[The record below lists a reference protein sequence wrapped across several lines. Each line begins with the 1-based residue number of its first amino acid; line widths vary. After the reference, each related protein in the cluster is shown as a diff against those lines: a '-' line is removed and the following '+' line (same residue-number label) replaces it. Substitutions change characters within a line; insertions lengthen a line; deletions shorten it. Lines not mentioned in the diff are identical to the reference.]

1 MGNNGGISLSTIKK
15 LSALLLIL
23 CLYLS
28 SSIQAFAAADKS
40 EISQAISN
48 TASYLTKT
56 VTEPEVG
63 SIGGEWAVIGLA
75 RSGNSIPQSYYD
87 NYYKG
92 VEKYVKEL
100 GGVLHDKKYTEY
112 SRLILALTAIGKDPS
127 NVAGYNLLEPLGDFD
142 KTIWQGING
151 PIFALIALDS
161 GNYEIPMN
169 KTAKT
174 QATRE
179 MYIDEILARQL
190 ADGGFALSGN
200 KADPDVTGMA
210 LQALA
215 KYQSKESVK
224 AATAKAVEVL
234 SKLQNS
240 AGGYAS
246 WGTDNL
252 ESTAQVLM
260 ALCELGINPEDPRFT
275 KNSHNLIDDLL
286 SYYQEGKGFLHTADG
301 SGENLMSTEQAFYT
315 LVNVAR
321 INEGKTS
328 LYNMVDVKEGSQTN
342 SGNETMTPENGG
354 LPNKNKDVKPN
365 VIVSP
370 GKTFSDIQGHVTQ
383 KSIEAMA
390 ARNILN
396 GISDTQFAPDRT
408 MTRAEFAAIVT
419 RSLGLTPKAAD
430 IFKDVSADSWY
441 APYVGTAY
449 TYNLIQGTSADTFTP
464 EQTITRQEAAVMVAR
479 AAKLSGMD
487 TNVQDIEIRDML
499 AQFTDYTK
507 TAEWA
512 RASLTFSYREHI
524 LSQEMIEIQP
534 EAAVTRSEV
543 ADMLYHLLMGSKL
556 L

>member
-1 MGNNGGISLSTIKK
+1 MMKK
-15 LSALLLIL
+15 LSVLLLIL

-28 SSIQAFAAADKS
+28 SSIQAFAADQS
-40 EISQAISN
+40 EISQVVTN
-48 TASYLTKT
+48 TASYLTKI
-56 VTEPEVG
+56 VSEPQVG
-63 SIGGEWAVIGLA
+63 SIGGEWAVIGLV
-75 RSGNSIPQSYYD
+75 RSGYSVPQNYYD
-87 NYYKG
+87 DYYKG

-112 SRLILALTAIGKDPS
+112 SRVILALTAIGKDPS

-161 GNYEIPMN
+161 GQYEIPVN
-169 KTAKT
+169 KNAKT

-200 KADPDVTGMA
+200 TADPDVTGMA

-215 KYQSKESVK
+215 KYQSREKVK
-224 AATAKAVEVL
+224 AATDKAVEAL
-234 SKLQNS
+234 SNMQNNS
-240 AGGYAS
+240 GGYAT
-246 WGTDNL
+246 WGTENL
-252 ESTAQVLM
+252 ESAAQVLM
-260 ALCELGINPEDPRFT
+260 ALCELGIRPDDRRFT
-275 KNSHNLIDDLL
+275 KNGHNLVDNLL
-286 SYYQEGKGFLHTADG
+286 SYYREGKGFLHTADG

-315 LVNVAR
+315 LVNVQRVDA
-321 INEGKTS
+321 GKTS
-328 LYNMVDVKEGSQTN
+328 LYNMADVKRGSQTD
-342 SGNETMTPENGG
+342 SGNGTMTPENVG
-354 LPNKNKDVKPN
+354 LPNKNKDVKPS
-365 VIVSP
+365 VITSA
-370 GKTFSDIQGHVTQ
+370 GRTFTDIQGHANQ

-396 GISDTQFAPDRT
+396 GISDTQFAPDQT

-419 RSLGLTPKAAD
+419 RSLGLTPKATSV
-430 IFKDVSADSWY
+430 FKDVSADSWY
-441 APYVGTAY
+441 APFVGTAY
-449 TYNLIQGTSADTFTP
+449 TYNLIQGTSEDTFTP

-479 AAKLSGMD
+479 AAKLCGLD
-487 TNVQDIEIRDML
+487 TNVQAIEIRDML

-512 RASLTFSYREHI
+512 RASLAFSYREHI
-524 LSQEMIEIQP
+524 LSQDMIEIQP

-543 ADMLYHLLMGSKL
+543 SDMLYQLLMNSKL

>member
-1 MGNNGGISLSTIKK
+1 VRTLKK

-23 CLYLS
+23 CLYLT
-28 SSIQAFAAADKS
+28 SSIQVFAAADKT

-56 VTEPEVG
+56 ISEPEVG
-63 SIGGEWAVIGLA
+63 SIGGEWAIIGLA
-75 RSGNSIPQSYYD
+75 RSGYSTPQSYYD
-87 NYYKG
+87 NYYKV
-92 VEKYVKEL
+92 VERYVKEL

-112 SRLILALTAIGKDPS
+112 SRVIIALTAIGKDPS
-127 NVAGYNLLEPLGDFD
+127 NVAGYNLLEPLADFD

-161 GNYEIPMN
+161 GKYELPMN
-169 KTAKT
+169 KNAKT

-215 KYQSKESVK
+215 KYQNRDNVK
-224 AATAKAVEVL
+224 AATVKAIETL

-240 AGGYAS
+240 SGGYAS
-246 WGTDNL
+246 WGTENL

-260 ALCELGINPEDPRFT
+260 ALCELGIDPEDPRFT
-275 KNSHNLIDDLL
+275 KSGHNLIDTLL
-286 SYYQEGKGFLHTADG
+286 SYYREGQGFLHTADG

-315 LVNVAR
+315 LVNVQRVDA
-321 INEGKTS
+321 GKTS
-328 LYNMVDVKEGSQTN
+328 LYNMTDVKKGSQTN
-342 SGNETMTPENGG
+342 PGNETTTPENGG
-354 LPNKNKDVKPN
+354 LPNKNKDVKPS
-365 VIVSP
+365 VILSP
-370 GKTFSDIQGHVTQ
+370 DRTFADIQGHVNQ

-396 GISDTQFAPDRT
+396 GLSDTQFAPDRT

-419 RSLGLTPKAAD
+419 RSLGLAPKAAD
-430 IFKDVSADSWY
+430 VFKDVSAGSWY

-449 TYNLIQGTSADTFTP
+449 SYNLIQGTSADTFTP

-512 RASLTFSYREHI
+512 RASLAFSYKAHI
-524 LSQEMIEIQP
+524 LSQEMLEILP

-543 ADMLYHLLMGSKL
+543 SEMLYHLLMGSKL

>member
-1 MGNNGGISLSTIKK
+1 MMKK
-15 LSALLLIL
+15 LSILLLIL

-28 SSIQAFAAADKS
+28 SSIQAFAADQA
-40 EISQAISN
+40 EISQVVTN

-56 VTEPEVG
+56 VSEPHVG

-75 RSGNSIPQSYYD
+75 RSGYSVPQHYYD
-87 NYYKG
+87 DYYKV

-112 SRLILALTAIGKDPS
+112 SRVILALTAIGKDPS
-127 NVAGYNLLEPLGDFD
+127 NVAGYNLLEPLGDFY
-142 KTIWQGING
+142 KTNWQGING

-161 GNYEIPMN
+161 GKYEIPVN
-169 KTAKT
+169 KNAKT
-174 QATRE
+174 QATRD

-190 ADGGFALSGN
+190 ADGGFALSGTT
-200 KADPDVTGMA
+200 ADPDVTGMA

-215 KYQSKESVK
+215 KYQSKEKVK
-224 AATAKAVEVL
+224 AATDKAVEAL
-234 SKLQNS
+234 SNMQNNS
-240 AGGYAS
+240 GGYAT
-246 WGTDNL
+246 WETENL
-252 ESTAQVLM
+252 ESAAQVLM
-260 ALCELGINPEDPRFT
+260 ALCELGIRPDDRRFT
-275 KNSHNLIDDLL
+275 KNGHNLIDNLL
-286 SYYQEGKGFLHTADG
+286 SYYREGRGFLHTTDG

-315 LVNVAR
+315 LVNVQRVDA
-321 INEGKTS
+321 GKTS
-328 LYNMVDVKEGSQTN
+328 LYDMTDVKKGSQPDA
-342 SGNETMTPENGG
+342 GNETKSPENGG
-354 LPNKNKDVKPN
+354 LPNKNKDVKPS
-365 VIVSP
+365 VITNA
-370 GKTFSDIQGHVTQ
+370 GKTFTDIQGHVKQ

-390 ARNILN
+390 ARNMLN
-396 GISDTQFAPDRT
+396 GITDTQFAPDQT

-419 RSLGLTPKAAD
+419 RSLGLTPKAASV
-430 IFKDVSADSWY
+430 FKDVPADSWY
-441 APYVGTAY
+441 AHYVGTAY
-449 TYNLIQGTSADTFTP
+449 TYNLIQGTSEDTFTP

-479 AAKLSGMD
+479 AAKLCGLD

-512 RASLTFSYREHI
+512 RASLAFSYREHI

-543 ADMLYHLLMGSKL
+543 SDMLYHLLMASKL

>member
-1 MGNNGGISLSTIKK
+1 MMKK
-15 LSALLLIL
+15 LSILLLIL

-28 SSIQAFAAADKS
+28 SSIQAFAADQA
-40 EISQAISN
+40 EISQVVTN

-56 VTEPEVG
+56 VSEPHVG

-75 RSGNSIPQSYYD
+75 RSGYSVPQHYYD
-87 NYYKG
+87 DYYKV

-112 SRLILALTAIGKDPS
+112 SRVILALTAIGKDPS

-142 KTIWQGING
+142 KTNWQGING

-161 GNYEIPMN
+161 GEYEIPVSKN
-169 KTAKT
+169 AKT
-174 QATRE
+174 QATRD

-190 ADGGFALSGN
+190 TDGGFALSGTT
-200 KADPDVTGMA
+200 ADPDVTGMA

-215 KYQSKESVK
+215 KYQSKEKVK
-224 AATAKAVEVL
+224 AATDKAVEAL
-234 SKLQNS
+234 SNMQNNS
-240 AGGYAS
+240 GGYAT
-246 WGTDNL
+246 WETENL
-252 ESTAQVLM
+252 ESAAQVLM
-260 ALCELGINPEDPRFT
+260 ALCELGIRPDDRRFT
-275 KNSHNLIDDLL
+275 KNGHNLIDNLL
-286 SYYQEGKGFLHTADG
+286 SYYREGRGFLHTTDG

-315 LVNVAR
+315 LVNVQRVDA
-321 INEGKTS
+321 GKTS
-328 LYNMVDVKEGSQTN
+328 LYDMTDVKKGSQTDA
-342 SGNETMTPENGG
+342 GNETKSPENGG
-354 LPNKNKDVKPN
+354 LPNKNKDVKPS
-365 VIVSP
+365 VITNA
-370 GKTFSDIQGHVTQ
+370 GKTFTDIQGHVNQ

-390 ARNILN
+390 ARNMLN
-396 GISDTQFAPDRT
+396 GITDTQFAPDQT

-419 RSLGLTPKAAD
+419 RSLGLTPKAASV
-430 IFKDVSADSWY
+430 FKDVPADSWY

-449 TYNLIQGTSADTFTP
+449 TYNLIQGTSEDTFTP

-479 AAKLSGMD
+479 AAKLCGLD

-512 RASLTFSYREHI
+512 RASLAFSYREHI

-543 ADMLYHLLMGSKL
+543 SDMLYHLLMASKL

>member
-1 MGNNGGISLSTIKK
+1 MRTMKK

-28 SSIQAFAAADKS
+28 SSIQVFAAADKT
-40 EISQAISN
+40 EISQAITN
-48 TASYLTKT
+48 TAAYLTKT
-56 VTEPEVG
+56 VSEPEVG
-63 SIGGEWAVIGLA
+63 SIGGEWAIIGLA
-75 RSGNSIPQSYYD
+75 RSGYSAPKDYYD
-87 NYYKG
+87 NYYKV

-112 SRLILALTAIGKDPS
+112 SRVILALTAIGKDPS

-151 PIFALIALDS
+151 PIFALLALDS
-161 GNYEIPMN
+161 GQYEIPIN
-169 KTAKT
+169 KNAKT

-215 KYQSKESVK
+215 KYQSKENVK
-224 AATAKAVEVL
+224 AATAKAIDAL
-234 SKLQNS
+234 SKSQNS
-240 AGGYAS
+240 SGGYAS

-252 ESTAQVLM
+252 ESAAQVLM
-260 ALCELGINPEDPRFT
+260 ALCELDIAPEDPRFT
-275 KNSHNLIDDLL
+275 KSGHNLIDNLL
-286 SYYQEGKGFLHTADG
+286 SYYREGQGFLHTANG

-315 LVNVAR
+315 LVNVQRVDA
-321 INEGKTS
+321 GKTS
-328 LYNMVDVKEGSQTN
+328 LYNMADVKKDSQTN
-342 SGNETMTPENGG
+342 PGNETKTPENGG

-370 GKTFSDIQGHVTQ
+370 GRTFADIQGHISQ

-396 GISDTQFAPDRT
+396 GLSDTQFAPDRT

-430 IFKDVSADSWY
+430 VFKDVSADSWY

-449 TYNLIQGTSADTFTP
+449 SYNLIQGTSADTFTP

-512 RASLTFSYREHI
+512 RASLAFSYKEHI
-524 LSQEMIEIQP
+524 LSQEMIEILP

>member
-1 MGNNGGISLSTIKK
+1 MRIMKNLSV
-15 LSALLLIL
+15 LLLIL
-23 CLYLS
+23 CLYLT
-28 SSIQAFAAADKS
+28 SSIQAFAAADKA

-48 TASYLTKT
+48 TVSYLTKT
-56 VTEPEVG
+56 VSEPQVG
-63 SIGGEWAVIGLA
+63 SIGGEWAIIGLA
-75 RSGNSIPQSYYD
+75 RSGNTIPQNYYD
-87 NYYKG
+87 NYYKV

-112 SRLILALTAIGKDPS
+112 SRVILALTAIGKDPS

-161 GNYEIPMN
+161 GNYEIPIN
-169 KTAKT
+169 KNAKT

-215 KYQSKESVK
+215 KYQNKENVK
-224 AATAKAVEVL
+224 AAIAKAIEVL
-234 SKLQNS
+234 SILQNNS
-240 AGGYAS
+240 GGYAS
-246 WGTDNL
+246 WATENL
-252 ESTAQVLM
+252 ESAAQVLM
-260 ALCELGINPEDPRFT
+260 ALCELGIDPEDPRFT
-275 KNSHNLIDDLL
+275 KKGHNLTDSLL
-286 SYYQEGKGFLHTADG
+286 SYYREGRGFLHTADG

-315 LVNVAR
+315 LVNVQR
-321 INEGKTS
+321 VDEGKTS
-328 LYNMVDVKEGSQTN
+328 LYNMVDVKKGTQTDP
-342 SGNETMTPENGG
+342 GNEILTPKNGG
-354 LPNKNKDVKPN
+354 LPNKNKDVKPS

-370 GKTFSDIQGHVTQ
+370 GRTFADIQGHINQ

-396 GISDTQFAPDRT
+396 GLSDTEFAPDRT

-449 TYNLIQGTSADTFTP
+449 SYNLIQGTSADTFTP

-507 TAEWA
+507 TADWA
-512 RASLTFSYREHI
+512 RASLAFSYKEHI
-524 LSQEMIEIQP
+524 LSQEMIEILP

>member
-1 MGNNGGISLSTIKK
+1 MRMMKK
-15 LSALLLIL
+15 LSVLLLIF
-23 CLYLS
+23 CIYLS
-28 SSIQAFAAADKS
+28 SSIQAFAADQA
-40 EISQAISN
+40 EISQVVTN

-56 VTEPEVG
+56 VSEPQVG

-75 RSGNSIPQSYYD
+75 RSGYSVPQSYYD
-87 NYYKG
+87 DYYKV

-112 SRLILALTAIGKDPS
+112 SRVILALSAIGKDPS

-142 KTIWQGING
+142 KTNWQGING

-161 GNYEIPMN
+161 GRYEIPVN
-169 KTAKT
+169 KNAKT

-179 MYIDEILARQL
+179 MYIDEILTRQL

-200 KADPDVTGMA
+200 TADPDVTGMA

-215 KYQSKESVK
+215 KYQSREKVK
-224 AATAKAVEVL
+224 AATDKAVEAL
-234 SKLQNS
+234 SNMQNNS
-240 AGGYAS
+240 GGYAT
-246 WGTDNL
+246 WGTENV
-252 ESTAQVLM
+252 ESAAQVLM
-260 ALCELGINPEDPRFT
+260 ALCELGIRPDDRRFT
-275 KNSHNLIDDLL
+275 KNGHNLVENLL
-286 SYYQEGKGFLHTADG
+286 SYYREGQGFMHTADG

-315 LVNVAR
+315 LVNVQRVGA
-321 INEGKTS
+321 GKTS
-328 LYNMVDVKEGSQTN
+328 LYNMADVKKGSQTN
-342 SGNETMTPENGG
+342 PGNETKTPETEG
-354 LPNKNKDVKPN
+354 LPNKNKDVKPS
-365 VIVSP
+365 VITNA
-370 GKTFSDIQGHVTQ
+370 GRTFTDIQGHVNQ

-419 RSLGLTPKAAD
+419 RSLGLTPKAAFV
-430 IFKDVSADSWY
+430 FKDVTADSWY

-449 TYNLIQGTSADTFTP
+449 TYDLIQGTSEDTFTP

-479 AAKLSGMD
+479 AAKLCGLD

-512 RASLTFSYREHI
+512 RASLALSYREHI
-524 LSQEMIEIQP
+524 LSQDMIEIQP

-543 ADMLYHLLMGSKL
+543 SDMLYQLLMISKL